1 MRKTTF
7 IILCLEGA
15 LLSFNV
21 AACAAL
27 IPSISQGLKASQF
40 AVGNII
46 WVYMF
51 PYGLAALVYGPLVRV
66 FDAKKI
72 ELVCFFLF
80 SLANLIAAL
89 SQNLYM
95 LFAARFFMGL
105 FGASVIPL
113 VLILIAN
120 YSSGSN
126 RGKLVGIFFS
136 GTFVASL
143 LGLFLSAWLSWRM
156 IFLIPAVLGFILWIH
171 IYFYLPSF
179 KEIAVGFK
187 FNYLALFKSG
197 RAVSIFIYIF
207 LISLFYHGIQQWLGV
222 YFSIGYGLNQ
232 FLISMLIT
240 LASLSGVF
248 GEALGGW
255 FSDIVGRL
263 KIVNLGILLMIISIF
278 LLIIGKWPG
287 IILGFI
293 MFIWG
298 FGWTFNHAG
307 VSTLLTD
314 LPKEFLNEAAS
325 LNSGVRFL
333 AGGLGAVLGGLLMQ
347 KNLNLVFIIF
357 GACLALLA
365 LSARSLLGRSLG
377 VVK

>member
-27 IPSISQGLKASQF
+27 IPSISQGLQASQF
-40 AVGNII
+40 AAGNII
-46 WVYMF
+46 WVYML

-89 SQNLYM
+89 SQNLYT
-95 LFAARFFMGL
+95 LFVARFFMGL

-120 YSSGSN
+120 YSSDSN

-136 GTFVASL
+136 GTFLASL
-143 LGLFLSAWLSWRM
+143 LGLFLSAWLSWRL

-179 KEIAVGFK
+179 REIAVGFK
-187 FNYLALFKSG
+187 FNYFTLFKSG

-222 YFSIGYGLNQ
+222 YFSLGHGLNQ

-240 LASLSGVF
+240 LSSLSGVF

-255 FSDIVGRL
+255 FSDIAGRL
-263 KIVNLGILLMIISIF
+263 KIVNWGILLMIISVF
-278 LLIIGKWPG
+278 LLIIDKWPG
-287 IILGFI
+287 IILGLI
-293 MFIWG
+293 MVIWG
-298 FGWTFNHAG
+298 LGWTFNHAG
-307 VSTLLTD
+307 VSTLITD

-325 LNSGVRFL
+325 LNSSVRFL
-333 AGGLGAVLGGLLMQ
+333 SGGLGAVLGGLLMQ

-357 GACLALLA
+357 GACLVLLA
-365 LSARSLLGRSLG
+365 LFAKSLLGGFLA
-377 VVK
+377 VDK